1 MVPHVVLVLLLMVAQ
16 LASGADY
23 VREKKWAEE
32 ITPGLV
38 VGDPVYLDA
47 KAGHKFLTIYTAA
60 PKAQAGLVI
69 VHGIGVHPDWGLINT
84 LRTALADHGYATL
97 SVQMPVLA
105 AEARAED
112 YGATFGEAAE
122 RLQVAVDFLQA
133 RGYQKIAIVSHS
145 MGSRMTQAYLTSA
158 PKAPINAWVC
168 IGLGGAEDFRHMTL
182 PVLDLYGEHDLP
194 AVLQGAQ
201 GRAASLKDVP
211 RSQQVMAPQAD
222 HFFRNQQAELVRYVR
237 DFLDKAW

>member
-1 MVPHVVLVLLLMVAQ
+1 MMPHLVLVLLLMVAP

-23 VREKKWAEE
+23 GREKKWADE
-32 ITPGLV
+32 ITPGIV
-38 VGDPVYLDA
+38 VGDPVYLEE
-47 KAGHKFLTIYTAA
+47 KSGHKFLTIYTVV
-60 PKAQAGLVI
+60 PNAQAGLII

-84 LRTALADHGYATL
+84 LRTALADHGYTTL
-97 SVQMPVLA
+97 SIQMPVLA

-122 RLQVAVDFLQA
+122 RLQIAVEFLRA

-145 MGSRMTQAYLTSA
+145 MGSRMTQAYFTRHPGA
-158 PKAPINAWVC
+158 PVDAWVC

-182 PVLDLYGEHDLP
+182 PVLDLYGENDLP

-201 GRAASLKDVP
+201 RRAASIRDVP
-211 RSQQVMAPQAD
+211 RSQQLMAPQAE
-222 HFFRNQQAELVRYVR
+222 HFFRNQQAELVRYVK